1 MKRIVLFAFLAVVGS
16 LAAERDPAFSPG
28 YFWMWNT
35 KLDPAA
41 LIAQLEDMH
50 AHGMR
55 SVCIHPFPKGFR
67 RGILESHME
76 PDYLTPEYLDV
87 FAKVVRRAR
96 ELGMD
101 AWLYDEGGWP
111 SGGACG
117 LVAKADADGAFC
129 RRRMQIS
136 SDGKPQMV
144 VEPHSGNPPYPS
156 IIEKGATEA
165 FLALTHDAYARAM
178 PEDVGK
184 TLRFAFTDEPNM
196 PPACAW
202 RYTRERLC

>member
-1 MKRIVLFAFLAVVGS
+1 
-16 LAAERDPAFSPG
+16 
-28 YFWMWNT
+28 MWNT

-156 IIEKGATEA
+156 IIEKGAEA
-165 FLALTHDAYARAM
+165 
-178 PEDVGK
+178 
-184 TLRFAFTDEPNM
+184 TDG
-196 PPACAW
+196 
-202 RYTRERLC
+202 R